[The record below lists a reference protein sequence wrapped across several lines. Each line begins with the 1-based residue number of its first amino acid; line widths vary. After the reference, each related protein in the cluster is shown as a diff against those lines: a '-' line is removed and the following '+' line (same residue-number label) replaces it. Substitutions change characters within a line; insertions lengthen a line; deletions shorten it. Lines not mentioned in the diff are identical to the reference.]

1 MPENKV
7 ALTITHKRD
16 RGTMAHIFLSYS
28 RADRPTAQII
38 AEALEAEGFSVWWD
52 KVLRAGQTYDE
63 VTENMLRD
71 SSVVVVLWSQTSV
84 KSKWVRAEATLG
96 QRSCE
101 LVPAMIEDADR
112 PIMFELT
119 QTADLI
125 GWAGDRNEARWGD
138 FVADIKRS
146 LDKHDAEAASPAT
159 APEDAAPAAASQGD
173 ATIETVFWTSIKD
186 GDDPADFEAY
196 LSRYENG
203 HYAAL
208 ARNRL
213 AALHS
218 SSAAVEP
225 TPAAAPAAA
234 PSPTPAPQPAPA
246 PAAAQAP
253 KPEKKKSN
261 PLPLLL
267 GAAVVLGA
275 GGWFGFQMMSSS
287 DPETETAEVTP
298 PTPPPPSCD
307 VCPDMVEL
315 PGGSFTMGSPASE
328 PNRSGNEGPQREV
341 TLRAFAISATEITR
355 GQWQLCV
362 DAGACSG
369 AQGLA
374 DSTDPVTRV
383 SYDDA
388 VAYTTWL
395 SGQGDRRYRLP
406 SEAQW
411 EYAARAG
418 TTTPYWWGTNFAG
431 PGAIS
436 GEPRDTADLPDNPF
450 GVSGM
455 LGNVREWVADC
466 YVNNYSEAP
475 SDDSVVRRSGCDRF
489 VVRGGSWRLG
499 AAEHRAANR
508 ARFSRSIRDR
518 SVGFRV
524 VAESAVD

>member
-1 MPENKV
+1 MS
-7 ALTITHKRD
+7 
-16 RGTMAHIFLSYS
+16 HIFLSYS

-71 SSVVVVLWSQTSV
+71 SAVVIVLWSQTSV

-101 LVPAMIEDADR
+101 MVPAMIEDADR

-125 GWAGDRNEARWGD
+125 GWNGDRSEARWTE

-146 LDKHDAEAASPAT
+146 LEKHSAA
-159 APEDAAPAAASQGD
+159 APAPAAAAPTSGGSDD

-196 LSRYENG
+196 LKRYPDG

-208 ARNRL
+208 ATNRL
-213 AALHS
+213 AALQPPT
-218 SSAAVEP
+218 ATPDP
-225 TPAAAPAAA
+225 TPTPPVAETPAPAAQPAPAAPAAA
-234 PSPTPAPQPAPA
+234 AK
-246 PAAAQAP
+246 
-253 KPEKKKSN
+253 KPEKKKSSS

-267 GAAVVLGA
+267 GAALVVGV
-275 GGWFGFQMMSSS
+275 GGWFGLQALGPS
-287 DPETETAEVTP
+287 ETEDDAELEAA
-298 PTPPPPSCD
+298 TPPPPSCD
-307 VCPDMVEL
+307 VCPKMVEL
-315 PGGSFTMGSPASE
+315 PGGSFTMGSPSDEA
-328 PNRSGNEGPQREV
+328 NRSGNEGPQREV
-341 TLRAFAISATEITR
+341 TLQPFAISATEITR
-355 GQWQLCV
+355 SQWQLCV
-362 DAGACSG
+362 DAGACS
-369 AQGLA
+369 ADQGGEGDL
-374 DSTDPVTRV
+374 PVTRV
-383 SYDDA
+383 SYDEA
-388 VAYTTWL
+388 VGYANWL
-395 SGQGDRRYRLP
+395 SQQGDRRYRLP

-411 EYAARAG
+411 EYAARGG
-418 TTTPYWWGTNFAG
+418 TNTPYWWGGNFPG
-431 PGAIS
+431 PGVAS
-436 GEPRDTADLPDNPF
+436 GEVADTSALPDNPF

-466 YVNNYSEAP
+466 YVNNYREAP
-475 SDDSVVRRSGCDRF
+475 TDGSVVSQAGCDRF

-499 AAEHRAANR
+499 AEEHRAANR
-508 ARFSRSIRDR
+508 ARFSRSIQDR

-524 VAESAVD
+524 VAQPSGD

>member
-1 MPENKV
+1 
-7 ALTITHKRD
+7 
-16 RGTMAHIFLSYS
+16 MAHIFLSYS

-38 AEALEAEGFSVWWD
+38 AEAMEAEGFSVWWD

-71 SSVVVVLWSQTSV
+71 SAVVVVLWSQTSV

-101 LVPAMIEDADR
+101 MVPAMIEDADR

-125 GWAGDRNEARWGD
+125 GWAGDRDEARWTD

-146 LDKHDAEAASPAT
+146 LEKHDAAAV
-159 APEDAAPAAASQGD
+159 APEAPSASAAPAAQGD

-196 LSRYENG
+196 LKRYPDG

-213 AALHS
+213 TAL
-218 SSAAVEP
+218 SAPVTAPEP
-225 TPAAAPAAA
+225 APKPVAAAPT
-234 PSPTPAPQPAPA
+234 PVVEPAPTAP
-246 PAAAQAP
+246 PAANT
-253 KPEKKKSN
+253 PEKKKSSN
-261 PLPLLL
+261 PLPLLI
-267 GAAVVLGA
+267 GAVAVLGV
-275 GGWFGFQMMSSS
+275 GGWFGMQALNPP
-287 DPETETAEVTP
+287 DPDTDIEAEVDASA
-298 PTPPPPSCD
+298 PPPPSCD

-315 PGGSFTMGSPASE
+315 AGGTFTMGSPTSE
-328 PNRSGNEGPQREV
+328 ANRSGNEGPLHEV
-341 TLRAFAISATEITR
+341 TLQPFAISATEITNA
-355 GQWQLCV
+355 QWQFCV
-362 DAGACSG
+362 DAGACS
-369 AQGLA
+369 AVQGGEG
-374 DSTDPVTRV
+374 TEPVTRV

-388 VAYTTWL
+388 AAYATWL
-395 SGQGDRRYRLP
+395 SQQTGRTHRLP

-411 EYAARAG
+411 EYAARG
-418 TTTPYWWGTNFAG
+418 STSTPYWWGTGFPG
-431 PGAIS
+431 PGVAA
-436 GEPRDTADLPDNPF
+436 GDVADVTELPVNPY

-466 YVNNYSEAP
+466 YVNNYSDAP
-475 SDDSVVRRSGCDRF
+475 ANGSVVRNAGCDLF

-508 ARFSRSIRDR
+508 ARFRRSIRDR

-524 VAESAVD
+524 VAQSAGD

>member
-1 MPENKV
+1 
-7 ALTITHKRD
+7 
-16 RGTMAHIFLSYS
+16 MADIFLSYS
-28 RADRPTAQII
+28 RADRPTAHVI

-63 VTENMLRD
+63 VTEKMLRD

-119 QTADLI
+119 QTADLM
-125 GWAGDRNEARWGD
+125 GWSGDRNEARWGD

-146 LDKHDAEAASPAT
+146 IDRHNAEPPAET
-159 APEDAAPAAASQGD
+159 PSDAPAAAATTNND

-196 LSRYENG
+196 LKRYENG
-203 HYAAL
+203 HYADL

-213 AALHS
+213 AALGAA
-218 SSAAVEP
+218 SAAPAEAAQPPAAPAKAAAPPPAKPEP
-225 TPAAAPAAA
+225 AAPAAA
-234 PSPTPAPQPAPA
+234 S
-246 PAAAQAP
+246 AP
-253 KPEKKKSN
+253 KQTPPKKKSGS

-267 GAAVVLGA
+267 GAVLVLGA
-275 GGWFGFQMMSSS
+275 GGWFGLQMLNGGDATVEPNT
-287 DPETETAEVTP
+287 DPIA
-298 PTPPPPSCD
+298 PTCD
-307 VCPDMVEL
+307 GCPEMVIVSA
-315 PGGSFTMGSPASE
+315 GSFLMGSPDSE
-328 PNRSGNEGPQREV
+328 ANRSGNEGPQHEV
-341 TLRAFAISATEITR
+341 SVPAFAISATEVTWA
-355 GQWQLCV
+355 QWQTCV
-362 DAGACSG
+362 DAGACRAPQSSG
-369 AQGLA
+369 EGGL
-374 DSTDPVTRV
+374 PVAGV
-383 SYDDA
+383 NYDDVMQY
-388 VAYTTWL
+388 VAWISEA
-395 SGQGDRRYRLP
+395 SGGNYGLP

-411 EYAARAG
+411 EYVARAG
-418 TTTPYWWGTNFAG
+418 TETPYWWGTQFSG
-431 PGAIS
+431 PGVVRNAAT
-436 GEPRDTADLPDNPF
+436 DTADLPANDF

-466 YVNNYSEAP
+466 YVNTYSDAP
-475 SDDSVVRRSGCDRF
+475 TDGSARSQAGCSQP

-508 ARFSRSIRDR
+508 ARYRRSVRDR

-524 VAESAVD
+524 VTELQDP

>member
-1 MPENKV
+1 
-7 ALTITHKRD
+7 
-16 RGTMAHIFLSYS
+16 MAHIFLSYS

-71 SSVVVVLWSQTSV
+71 SAVVVVLWSQTSV

-101 LVPAMIEDADR
+101 MVPAMIEDADR

-125 GWAGDRNEARWGD
+125 GWAGDRNEARWAD

-146 LDKHDAEAASPAT
+146 LEKHDAAAAVPEAPAAS
-159 APEDAAPAAASQGD
+159 AAPAAQGD

-196 LSRYENG
+196 LKRYPDG
-203 HYAAL
+203 HYSAL

-213 AALHS
+213 AAL
-218 SSAAVEP
+218 SAPVAAAAAPEP
-225 TPAAAPAAA
+225 APKPVAAAPA
-234 PSPTPAPQPAPA
+234 PDPAPTAPPVA
-246 PAAAQAP
+246 DTP
-253 KPEKKKSN
+253 KEKKSSN
-261 PLPLLL
+261 PLPMLI
-267 GAAVVLGA
+267 GAVAVLGV
-275 GGWFGFQMMSSS
+275 GGWFGMQALNSP
-287 DPETETAEVTP
+287 DPDTETETETEASA
-298 PTPPPPSCD
+298 PTPPSCE

-315 PGGSFTMGSPASE
+315 AGGTFTMGSPTSE
-328 PNRSGNEGPQREV
+328 ANRSGNEGPQHQV
-341 TLRAFAISATEITR
+341 TLRPFAISATEITR
-355 GQWQLCV
+355 AEWQLCV
-362 DAGACSG
+362 DAGGCSG
-369 AQGLA
+369 TQGGE
-374 DSTDPVTRV
+374 STAPVTRV

-388 VAYTTWL
+388 TAYADWL
-395 SGQGDRRYRLP
+395 SRQGDRRYRLP

-411 EYAARAG
+411 EFAARGG
-418 TTTPYWWGTNFAG
+418 TDTPYWWGSGFPG
-431 PGAIS
+431 PGVAAGS
-436 GEPRDTADLPDNPF
+436 VADTADLPVNPY

-466 YVNNYSEAP
+466 YVNNYSDAP
-475 SDDSVVRRSGCDRF
+475 ANGSVVQSAGCDRF

-508 ARFSRSIRDR
+508 ARFNRSIQDR

-524 VAESAVD
+524 VAESAAD

>member
-1 MPENKV
+1 MQWLGQGRINYNNSQGP
-7 ALTITHKRD
+7 
-16 RGTMAHIFLSYS
+16 GTMSHIFLSYS
-28 RADRPTAQII
+28 RADRPTAQVI

-71 SSVVVVLWSQTSV
+71 SAVVIVLWSQTSV

-101 LVPAMIEDADR
+101 MVPAMIEEADR

-125 GWAGDRNEARWGD
+125 GWNGDRNEARWAE

-146 LDKHDAEAASPAT
+146 LDKHAEAETAASA
-159 APEDAAPAAASQGD
+159 AAAPAASISQSD

-186 GDDPADFEAY
+186 GEDPADFEAY
-196 LSRYENG
+196 LSRYPGG
-203 HYAAL
+203 HYEAL

-213 AALHS
+213 AGLQSTAGLA
-218 SSAAVEP
+218 AAVAEP
-225 TPAAAPAAA
+225 STPVP
-234 PSPTPAPQPAPA
+234 PAPE
-246 PAAAQAP
+246 P
-253 KPEKKKSN
+253 KPEPTIATRKVESPKREAKKKSSN
-261 PLPLLL
+261 PLPILVGL
-267 GAAVVLGA
+267 AVLG
-275 GGWFGFQMMSSS
+275 GGGYFGWQALNPSAPGPVV
-287 DPETETAEVTP
+287 DPPEP
-298 PTPPPPSCD
+298 PVAASCAA
-307 VCPDMVEL
+307 CPDMVEL
-315 PGGSFTMGSPASE
+315 PGGRFVMGSPESE
-328 PNRSGNEGPQREV
+328 ANRSGNEGPQREV
-341 TLRAFAISATEITR
+341 TLRPFAISATEVTR
-355 GQWQLCV
+355 AQWKQCAE
-362 DAGACSG
+362 AGACRADPSG
-369 AQGLA
+369 DG
-374 DSTDPVTRV
+374 TEPVTRV

-395 SGQGDRRYRLP
+395 SQQGDRKFRLP

-418 TTTPYWWGTNFAG
+418 TETPYWWGATF
-431 PGAIS
+431 PGQGVVS
-436 GEPRDTADLPDNPF
+436 GAAVDTDSLPTNPF

-466 YVNNYSEAP
+466 YVNNYADAP
-475 SDDSVVRRSGCDRF
+475 TDGRVVGGSGCQRF

-508 ARFSRSIRDR
+508 ARFERSVRDR

-524 VAESAVD
+524 VAEPVGN

>member
-1 MPENKV
+1 
-7 ALTITHKRD
+7 
-16 RGTMAHIFLSYS
+16 MAHIFLSYS

-125 GWAGDRNEARWGD
+125 GWAGDRNEARWSD

-146 LDKHDAEAASPAT
+146 LDKHDAEAA
-159 APEDAAPAAASQGD
+159 APDAAPAGAAPAAAASQGD

-213 AALHS
+213 AALQAS
-218 SSAAVEP
+218 NAAPE
-225 TPAAAPAAA
+225 PAATAPAAPSA
-234 PSPTPAPQPAPA
+234 PPSPAPEPEPAPPAET
-246 PAAAQAP
+246 P
-253 KPEKKKSN
+253 KPEQKKSS

-267 GAAVVLGA
+267 GAAIVLGA
-275 GGWFGFQMMSSS
+275 GGWFGLQMMSSS
-287 DPETETAEVTP
+287 DSVTEVEP
-298 PTPPPPSCD
+298 PLPPPEVPSCE
-307 VCPDMVEL
+307 VCPEMVEL
-315 PGGSFTMGSPASE
+315 PGGSFMMGSPDAE
-328 PNRSGNEGPQREV
+328 PNRSGNEGPQHEV
-341 TLRAFAISATEITR
+341 NLRPYAISATEVTR

-362 DAGACSG
+362 DAGGCSG
-369 AQGLA
+369 SQGRA

-388 VAYTTWL
+388 AAYATWL
-395 SGQGDRRYRLP
+395 SQQGDRRFRLP

-411 EYAARAG
+411 EYAARGG
-418 TTTPYWWGTNFAG
+418 TQTPYWWGTSFPG
-431 PGAIS
+431 PGAVS
-436 GEPRDTADLPDNPF
+436 GEPSDTTDLPANAF

-466 YVNNYSEAP
+466 YVNNYTDAP
-475 SDDSVVRRSGCDRF
+475 DDGTVVRSSGCERF

-508 ARFSRSIRDR
+508 ARFSRGVRDR

-524 VAESAVD
+524 VAESAAD

>member
-1 MPENKV
+1 
-7 ALTITHKRD
+7 
-16 RGTMAHIFLSYS
+16 MAHIFLSYS
-28 RADRPTAQII
+28 RADRPTAQIL

-63 VTENMLRD
+63 VTETMLRD

-101 LVPAMIEDADR
+101 LVPAMIEEADR

-125 GWAGDRNEARWGD
+125 GWAGDRNEPRWGE
-138 FVADIKRS
+138 FVADIQRS
-146 LDKHDAEAASPAT
+146 LDKHDAEA
-159 APEDAAPAAASQGD
+159 PAAAPESPAPTASQSD

-196 LSRYENG
+196 LSRYGDG

-213 AALHS
+213 AALQ
-218 SSAAVEP
+218 SSAAAAEP
-225 TPAAAPAAA
+225 AQAAAPATAA
-234 PSPTPAPQPAPA
+234 SPAAPA
-246 PAAAQAP
+246 PKPASA
-253 KPEKKKSN
+253 PEKKKSS

-267 GAAVVLGA
+267 GAAGVLAA
-275 GGWFGFQMMSSS
+275 GGWFGLQMMSSS
-287 DPETETAEVTP
+287 GSDTAQTEVA
-298 PTPPPPSCD
+298 PPSCE

-315 PGGSFTMGSPASE
+315 PGGRFTMGSPASE

-341 TLRAFAISATEITR
+341 SLRPFAISATEITR
-355 GQWQLCV
+355 AQWQSCV

-369 AQGLA
+369 AQDNQTGGH
-374 DSTDPVTRV
+374 PVTRV

-388 VAYTTWL
+388 VAYTAWL
-395 SGQGDRRYRLP
+395 SQQGGRRYRLP

-411 EYAARAG
+411 EYAARGG
-418 TTTPYWWGTNFAG
+418 TATPYWWGASFPG
-431 PGAIS
+431 PGVVS
-436 GEPRDTADLPDNPF
+436 GEPRATAGLPANAF

-466 YVNNYSEAP
+466 YVNTYADAP
-475 SDDSVVRRSGCDRF
+475 QDGAVVRRSGCERF

-524 VAESAVD
+524 VAEPVSD

>member
-1 MPENKV
+1 
-7 ALTITHKRD
+7 
-16 RGTMAHIFLSYS
+16 MAHIFLSYS

-71 SSVVVVLWSQTSV
+71 SAVVVVLWSQTSV

-101 LVPAMIEDADR
+101 MVPAMIEDADR

-146 LDKHDAEAASPAT
+146 LDKHAADA
-159 APEDAAPAAASQGD
+159 AAPAAPAEGAAPAPAAQND

-196 LSRYENG
+196 LSRYEDG

-213 AALHS
+213 AAL
-218 SSAAVEP
+218 SAGGAAPEP
-225 TPAAAPAAA
+225 AAAAPVAPSPAPEPKKAAPAPTSTPAAKA
-234 PSPTPAPQPAPA
+234 
-246 PAAAQAP
+246 
-253 KPEKKKSN
+253 KPEKKKSS

-275 GGWFGFQMMSSS
+275 GGWFGLQMMTT
-287 DPETETAEVTP
+287 TEPVTDIE
-298 PTPPPPSCD
+298 PPPPPPVSPSCD
-307 VCPDMVEL
+307 VCPEMVEL
-315 PGGSFTMGSPASE
+315 PGGSFIMGSPDAE

-341 TLRAFAISATEITR
+341 NLEPFAISATEITR

-362 DAGACSG
+362 DAGGCSG
-369 AQGLA
+369 SQGSA
-374 DSTDPVTRV
+374 DSSDPVTRV

-395 SGQGDRRYRLP
+395 SQQGERRYRLP

-411 EYAARAG
+411 EYAARGG
-418 TTTPYWWGTNFAG
+418 TRTPYWWGTNFPG
-431 PGAIS
+431 PGAVS
-436 GEPRDTADLPDNPF
+436 GEPSDTADLPKNAY

-466 YVNNYSEAP
+466 YINNYSDAP
-475 SDDSVVRRSGCDRF
+475 DDGRVVRQSGCQRF

-508 ARFSRSIRDR
+508 ARFTRSVQDR

-524 VAESAVD
+524 VAQPASD

>member
-1 MPENKV
+1 MS
-7 ALTITHKRD
+7 
-16 RGTMAHIFLSYS
+16 HIFLSYS
-28 RADRPTAQII
+28 RADRPIAQVI

-71 SSVVVVLWSQTSV
+71 SAVVVVLWSQTSV

-101 LVPAMIEDADR
+101 MVPAMIEEADR

-125 GWAGDRNEARWGD
+125 GWNGDRNEARWAE

-146 LDKHDAEAASPAT
+146 LDKHTAAETAASA
-159 APEDAAPAAASQGD
+159 AAAPAVPSAQND

-196 LSRYENG
+196 LSRYPDG

-213 AALHS
+213 VAVQAAGAS
-218 SSAAVEP
+218 TPAPKTPEPAPPEPKP
-225 TPAAAPAAA
+225 TPKPAAPAPVAEKA
-234 PSPTPAPQPAPA
+234 IKTG
-246 PAAAQAP
+246 
-253 KPEKKKSN
+253 KKKSSS
-261 PLPLLL
+261 PLPMLI
-267 GAAVVLGA
+267 GAVAVLGI
-275 GGWFGFQMMSSS
+275 GGWFGMQALNPPAPGPG
-287 DPETETAEVTP
+287 PEVE
-298 PTPPPPSCD
+298 PPSPPAAASCS
-307 VCPDMVEL
+307 VCPKMVDL

-328 PNRSGNEGPQREV
+328 ANRSGNEGPQREV
-341 TLRAFAISATEITR
+341 TLRPFSISATEITR
-355 GQWQLCV
+355 QQWQLCA
-362 DAGACSG
+362 DAGACR
-369 AQGLA
+369 A
-374 DSTDPVTRV
+374 DPGGDSSEPVTRV

-395 SGQGDRRYRLP
+395 SQQGERRYRLP

-411 EYAARAG
+411 EYAARGG
-418 TTTPYWWGTNFAG
+418 TGTAYWWGTSF
-431 PGAIS
+431 PGKGAVS
-436 GEPRDTADLPDNPF
+436 GGIADTVSLPDNPF
-450 GVSGM
+450 GISGM

-466 YVNNYSEAP
+466 YVNNYSDAP
-475 SDDSVVRRSGCDRF
+475 SDGRVVSKSGCQLF

-508 ARFSRSIRDR
+508 ARNERSVRDR

-524 VAESAVD
+524 VAEPAGN